1 MRALLALLLLAAL
14 PAAILGWKELDNA
27 QDDMKIT
34 AEAARQGRVSMG
46 GGLVSASCRRLREV
60 PAPALMSRAFYCS
73 DLASFAHIPPLSVF
87 APRRGCLRR
96 KSRRRR
102 RSGAPPPPPRQPPPP
117 AQATPSTETQQAT
130 PTAQATA
137 LTNSQQAAPTAQAT
151 APTDSQQ
158 AGALCARHRGHEKRH
173 DSAGELHP
181 GL

>member
-14 PAAILGWKELDNA
+14 PAAILGWKEFDNA
-27 QDDMKIT
+27 QEDMKIT

-102 RSGAPPPPPRQPPPP
+102 RSGAPRPPSASLPHGPSHGPHRLPASHPHGPSHGPHQLSACRPHGPSHGPHRLPASRRSLCSPSWPR
-117 AQATPSTETQQAT
+117 ETT
-130 PTAQATA
+130 
-137 LTNSQQAAPTAQAT
+137 
-151 APTDSQQ
+151 
-158 AGALCARHRGHEKRH
+158 
-173 DSAGELHP
+173 
-181 GL
+181 